1 MADAIN
7 AASTATLLV
16 LRDNLL
22 KGLDEVARH
31 IDAGTF
37 ETIRKASP
45 PSQSGQ
51 MTLSLLLKVDHEL
64 RERGELSA

>member
-1 MADAIN
+1 MSDAIT
-7 AASTATLLV
+7 AAPTATLLA
-16 LRDNLL
+16 LHANLL
-22 KGLDEVARH
+22 RGLDEVARH

-37 ETIRKASP
+37 ETIIKASS

-51 MTLSLLLKVDHEL
+51 TTLFLLLKVDHEL